1 MESFLQDARYSL
13 RALVKTPTITGIVV
27 ITLALGIGVNSAI
40 FSILNGWLFRPL
52 PVPAARQI
60 VVLASQHKGQSA
72 ALSYP
77 ALVDL
82 RSQAH
87 VFSDVFAYGLGIAG
101 LSVEHTPR
109 EFTFSS
115 VTGNYFAAL
124 GLKPAAGRLFLPG
137 EGEKPGDEAVVVLGY
152 SYWQKN
158 FGADPGIIG
167 KQVLLDGT
175 PATIVGVA
183 PKGFQ
188 GLLFAFDLDGYIPLD
203 TALSAER
210 VGDARGYWTDRSD
223 RFLTVVGRLKPN
235 IGIKQAQ
242 SSVDLIAARM
252 ASEYPSTDKD
262 AGIRVIPEWKAR
274 PAPFVSSFVPIIAG
288 LFLTLPAFV
297 LLLACMNVANILLVR
312 ATLRGR
318 EMAIRAAL
326 GGSRS
331 RLLRLVLTESVLMAL
346 LGGGAGVAFGYGA
359 ISVSG
364 SMLHST
370 TSTSSGF
377 GYRVDYSLDLRV
389 LAYTLITAA
398 LSGIV
403 AGLWPAF
410 RVLHGDVNLALHGS
424 PAAGPKR
431 FRWPGIRGMLVIAQV
446 SGSLTLLVVAG
457 LFMRSLVRAEHMF
470 LGFDPDHVMSVM
482 MTPRQIGFD
491 ETRTENFYH
500 DLEERV
506 RTMPGVELAS
516 ESQTVPMGMPGPVN
530 SILVE
535 GQPVVPGERPRQV
548 SSNRVD
554 PNYFATMRVPL
565 LEGRTFTESDDK
577 VAPRVAVV
585 NQTMARRF
593 WPNQSAIGKRFNIG
607 TSSGNPIEV
616 VGVVADGQYFFVSP
630 DPQPYFF
637 VPLAQN
643 YTPFRYLEVRS
654 PLPPSSLADSI
665 EEQVHKLAPDLP
677 IIDARTMQDTVHG
690 LAGLFTFRLAA
701 ALAGA
706 IGLLGLILAVVG
718 VYGVVSYTA
727 AQRTREIGVRI
738 ALGAKRRDIVKLVF
752 GQGLRLVAAG
762 IVSGVGLAAMLTRVM
777 SRLLIGVGAT
787 DPLTYSLVALL
798 LGTVALLACWLPA
811 HRATN
816 VDPMVT
822 LRSE

>member
-1 MESFLQDARYSL
+1 MESFLQDTRYSL

-27 ITLALGIGVNSAI
+27 LTLALGIGVNSAI

-52 PVPAARQI
+52 PVRAARQI
-60 VVLASQHKGQSA
+60 VVLASHHKGQSA
-72 ALSYP
+72 AFSYP
-77 ALVDL
+77 ALVEL
-82 RSQAH
+82 RSQAQ

-101 LSVEHTPR
+101 LSFEHRPR

-115 VTGNYFAAL
+115 VTGNYFTAL
-124 GLKPAAGRLFLPG
+124 GLKPAVGRLFLPG

-158 FGADPGIIG
+158 FGGDPGIVD
-167 KQVLLDGT
+167 KKVLLDGT

-188 GLLFAFDLDGYIPLD
+188 GLLFAFDLDGYIPLN

-210 VGDARGYWTDRSD
+210 VGDTRSYWTDRRD
-223 RFLTVVGRLKPN
+223 RFLTVVGRLKPETS
-235 IGIKQAQ
+235 IKQAQ
-242 SSVDLIAARM
+242 SSADLIAARM

-262 AGIRVIPEWKAR
+262 TGVRVIPEWKAR

-288 LFLTLPAFV
+288 LFLTLPSFV
-297 LLLACMNVANILLVR
+297 LVLACMNVANLLLVR

-326 GGSRS
+326 GASRS

-346 LGGGAGVAFGYGA
+346 LGSGAGVAFAYGG
-359 ISVSG
+359 IGVSG
-364 SMLHST
+364 VMLHST

-377 GYRVDYSLDLRV
+377 GYSIDYSLDLRV

-398 LSGIV
+398 FSGIV
-403 AGLWPAF
+403 AGLWPAL
-410 RVLHGDVNLALHGS
+410 RVVRGNVNLVLHGS
-424 PAAGPKR
+424 AGAGLRR
-431 FRWPGIRGMLVIAQV
+431 FRWPGISGMLVIAQV
-446 SGSLTLLVVAG
+446 SGCLTLLVVAG
-457 LFMRSLVRAEHMF
+457 LFVRSLVRGEHMF

-491 ETRTENFYH
+491 EVRTENFYH
-500 DLEERV
+500 DLEERM
-506 RTMPGVELAS
+506 RAMPGVELAS
-516 ESQTVPMGMPGPVN
+516 ESQTVPMGLPGTVN
-530 SILVE
+530 SIFVE
-535 GQPVVPGERPRQV
+535 GQPGVPGERPPQV

-565 LEGRTFTESDDK
+565 LEGRSFTESDSK

-585 NQTMARRF
+585 NRAMAQKF

-607 TSSGNPIEV
+607 TNSGNPIEV
-616 VGVVADGQYFFVSP
+616 VGTVADGQYFFISP

-643 YTPFRYLEVRS
+643 YTAFRYLEVRS
-654 PLPPSSLADSI
+654 PLPPSSLANSI

-677 IIDARTMQDTVHG
+677 IIDARTMQNTVHG
-690 LAGLFTFRLAA
+690 LAGLFIFRLAA

-727 AQRTREIGVRI
+727 EQRTREIGVRI

-752 GQGLRLVAAG
+752 GRGLGLVMAG
-762 IVSGVGLAAMLTRVM
+762 IASGVGLAAMLTRVM
-777 SRLLIGVGAT
+777 SRLLIGVAAT
-787 DPLTYSLVALL
+787 DPFTYSLVALL
-798 LGTVALLACWLPA
+798 LATVALMACWLPA
-811 HRATN
+811 HRATL